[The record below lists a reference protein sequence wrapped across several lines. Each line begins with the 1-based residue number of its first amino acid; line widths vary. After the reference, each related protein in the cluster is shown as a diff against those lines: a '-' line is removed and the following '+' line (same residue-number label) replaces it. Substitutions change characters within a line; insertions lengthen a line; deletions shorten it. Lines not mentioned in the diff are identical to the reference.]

1 MSVRTT
7 KPSHTRK
14 KTLMPF
20 EIVIVCVQPV
30 SVVLSHALV
39 FCRHYHLPA
48 KHITLFFQSLE
59 EATAARHAI
68 PVSSVYRIIAGVSG
82 IGALYNFI
90 FRSYAEGKPLVFIHE
105 GITGV
110 YEYTADTRTVRPLTS
125 MIGLI
130 RTGFSEAAKAES
142 GLWGIYPAVS
152 AGHMSDT
159 VDTDLKRISNQVWGC
174 MNPGNVLERKHGGL
188 EGYELPI
195 LFYQMYGAVV
205 RLRGYAA
212 NPLSDGVAEGVGRA
226 DRERAPPSPRKFSQ
240 LYSSFSRVDSKGN
253 LRLLKV
259 QENAE
264 EEKEA
269 FPV

>member
-48 KHITLFFQSLE
+48 KHITLFFQTLE
-59 EATAARHAI
+59 EATAARHQI
-68 PVSSVYRIIAGVSG
+68 PVTSVGRIVAGASG
-82 IGALYNFI
+82 GGALYNFI
-90 FRSYAEGKPLVFIHE
+90 FRSYPEGKPLIFIHE
-105 GITGV
+105 GITGI
-110 YEYTADTRTVRPLTS
+110 YEYAADTRSVHPLTS

-152 AGHMSDT
+152 APHMSDT
-159 VDTDLKRISNQVWGC
+159 TDTSLKRISNQVWGC
-174 MNPGNVLERKHGGL
+174 MNPGSVMERKQGGL
-188 EGYELPI
+188 EDYEYPI
-195 LFYQMYGAVV
+195 LFYQMYGAIV

-212 NPLSDGVAEGVGRA
+212 NPLRDMAPT
-226 DRERAPPSPRKFSQ
+226 PPSPRKFSQ
-240 LYSSFSRVDSKGN
+240 MYSGFSRVDSKGN
-253 LRLLKV
+253 LRLVAV
-259 QENAE
+259 QESLE
-264 EEKEA
+264 EEKES

>member
-30 SVVLSHALV
+30 SVVLSHALL
-39 FCRHYHLPA
+39 FCKHYHLPA

-59 EATAARHAI
+59 EATGARHQI
-68 PVSSVYRIIAGVSG
+68 PESVVGRIVAGVPG
-82 IGALYNFI
+82 IHALYNFI
-90 FRSYAEGKPLVFIHE
+90 FRFYPEAKPLVFIHE

-110 YEYTADTRTVRPLTS
+110 YEYTEDARTVRPLTT

-130 RTGFSEAAKAES
+130 RNGFSETHKADS

-152 AGHMSDT
+152 AAHMSDS
-159 VDTDLKRISNQVWGC
+159 VDTGLKRISNQVWGC
-174 MNPGNVLERKHGGL
+174 MNPGTVIERKQSSY
-188 EGYELPI
+188 EEYELPI
-195 LFYQMYGAVV
+195 LFSQVYGSIV

-212 NPLSDGVAEGVGRA
+212 NSLRDSNP
-226 DRERAPPSPRKFSQ
+226 PPSPRKFSSM
-240 LYSSFSRVDSKGN
+240 YSSVTRVDSKGN
-253 LRLLKV
+253 LRLLAV
-259 QENAE
+259 QESTE